1 MNYSG
6 VAATG
11 HNIKHAKS
19 YLLLPILGE
28 KVEALRNISEFAG
41 FSKDADD
48 KTQTGIVSRLS
59 ATI

>member
-19 YLLLPILGE
+19 HLLLPILGE
-28 KVEALRNISEFAG
+28 KVEALRHISEFAG
-41 FSKDADD
+41 FSGDAHD
-48 KTQTGIVSRLS
+48 KTWTGIVSQLS
-59 ATI
+59 ANT